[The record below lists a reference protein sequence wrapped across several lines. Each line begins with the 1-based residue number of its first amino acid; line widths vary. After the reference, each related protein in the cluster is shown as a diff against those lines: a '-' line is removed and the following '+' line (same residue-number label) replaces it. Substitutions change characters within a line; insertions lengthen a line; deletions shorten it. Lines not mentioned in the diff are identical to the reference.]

1 MDVGVYPPSSPTSG
15 SSTSSWTST
24 PIRAVDSLELAKPLL
39 PERTTIHNPY
49 RPLCSVCTSSS
60 SPPVSIP
67 DPPTVISPVCCPP
80 VVTPPQTVYW
90 NQTHNPA
97 TTTNYNQRGN
107 ISGTWA
113 TYFSGPNYLTVD
125 SMMSQVPTP
134 PPMTTTTTLVHHRQG
149 LPPATI
155 INPPP
160 RHPQPPPP
168 LVHRYRYPPGPGL

>member
-1 MDVGVYPPSSPTSG
+1 MDVGVCPSTPTSTG
-15 SSTSSWTST
+15 SSSSWTST
-24 PIRAVDSLELAKPLL
+24 PIQAVDSLELAKQQLL
-39 PERTTIHNPY
+39 PERTTVHNPY

-80 VVTPPQTVYW
+80 SVVTPPQTVYW

-97 TTTNYNQRGN
+97 TTTNYIQRGN
-107 ISGTWA
+107 ISGNWA

-125 SMMSQVPTP
+125 SMMSQAPTP
-134 PPMTTTTTLVHHRQG
+134 PPMTTTTTLVHHHRQG

-155 INPPP
+155 LP